1 MRKLVGLG
9 LAAIVTAVVLVSAVP
24 AAAGDDREVIR
35 TGNCSRASDW
45 KLKLKLDDGRI
56 ETEFEVDQNR
66 NGQRW
71 RVVLRRDGAVFFRGI
86 RTTRPP
92 SGSFEVER
100 RPVNRA
106 GRDRISARAVN
117 LRSGEVCRG
126 AATI

>member
-9 LAAIVTAVVLVSAVP
+9 LAALATAVILVSAVP
-24 AAAGDDREVIR
+24 AAAGGDRGVIR
-35 TGNCSRASDW
+35 TGHCSRASDW